1 MATKLEISELDFDG
15 IKSNLKTFLS
25 QQNEF
30 TDYDFEGSGMSVLL
44 DVLAYNTHYLGY
56 NANMLANE
64 MYLDSADLR
73 SSVVSLAKQVGYT
86 PTSCTSSTA
95 TLTVLVNDAS
105 GASLTMSRGTKF
117 STTVDGQSYS
127 FVNNADVSITPVSG
141 VYQFNNLTVYEGS
154 YLNYKYT
161 ANTSDIDQRFIIPND
176 SVDTTTLTVK
186 VQESS
191 SDATTNT
198 YTLADGITELNSTS
212 KVYFLQ
218 EVEGGRFEVYF
229 GDGVLGKTIADGNI
243 VILDYINTNRDAPN
257 GATTFTLSG
266 TIGGFSSATITT
278 SSNASGGTGLESI
291 ASIKYNAPRDYTA
304 QDRAVTAEDY
314 KTLVKSLY
322 ANAQAVQVYGGE
334 DAETPD
340 YGKVYI
346 SIKAKSGSNL
356 TTATKESIV
365 QSLKQYAVASV
376 TPVIIDPETT
386 FITLVVNFKYNSGTT
401 TKDVSTLQ
409 TNVLTKIAS
418 YNNDTLEDF
427 AGMFRYSKLTEA
439 VNAADTSILS
449 NITTVKM
456 YKYFTPTLNSG
467 LKYTLNYNNAL
478 YNPHSGHN
486 MSGGG
491 IVSSTGFKI
500 NDDSSLNEHFLDDDG
515 AGILRV
521 YYLSGTTR
529 VYTDTTYGTVDYATG
544 VVVLTSAHLTSISNV
559 DGATSTQVRVFVV
572 PNSNDVVPVR
582 NQVLSIDTS
591 NSTITGEVD
600 GIESGSSQAGT
611 TYTTST
617 SYSSGSSGSS
627 STY

>member
-141 VYQFNNLTVYEGS
+141 VYQFDNLTVYEGS

-198 YTLADGITELNSTS
+198 YTLATGITGLDSTS

-229 GDGVLGKTIADGNI
+229 GDGVTGKSIADGNI
-243 VILDYINTNRDAPN
+243 VILDYINGNRDAPN

-278 SSNASGGTGLESI
+278 VSNASGGTGLESI
-291 ASIKYNAPRDYTA
+291 SSIKYNAPRDYSA

-314 KTLVKSLY
+314 KTLVKGLY

-334 DAETPD
+334 DAATPD

-365 QSLKQYAVASV
+365 QSLKSYAVASV

-386 FITLVVNFKYNSGTT
+386 FITLVVNFKYNSGIT

-427 AGMFRYSKLTEA
+427 AGMFRYSKLIEDI
-439 VNAADTSILS
+439 NNADTSILS
-449 NITTVKM
+449 NITTVRM

-467 LKYTLNYNNAL
+467 IKYTLSYNNAL

-486 MSGGG
+486 SSGGG
-491 IVSSTGFKI
+491 VISSSGFKV
-500 NDDSSLNEHFLDDDG
+500 NNDSSLNEHFLDDDG
-515 AGILRV
+515 AGNLRL

-529 VYTDTTYGTVDYATG
+529 VYTDSTYGTVDYATG
-544 VVVLTSAHLTSISNV
+544 EVVLTSAHITSISNV
-559 DGATSTQVRVFVV
+559 DGATSTQVRVFAT
-572 PNSNDVVPVR
+572 PSSNDVVPVR

-611 TYTTST
+611 TYTTTS
-617 SYSSGSSGSS
+617 SYS
-627 STY
+627 

>member
-25 QQNEF
+25 QQDEF

-95 TLTVLVNDAS
+95 TIDVLVNNAS

-117 STTVDGQSYS
+117 TTTVDGQSYS
-127 FVNNADVSITPVSG
+127 FVNNADVSITPTDG
-141 VYQFNNLTVYEGS
+141 VYKFSNLTVYEGS

-191 SDATTNT
+191 SDATTKT
-198 YTLADGITELNSTS
+198 WKLATGIESLDSTS
-212 KVYFLQ
+212 EVYFLQ

-229 GDGVLGKTIADGNI
+229 GDGVLGKAIADGNI
-243 VILDYINTNRDAPN
+243 VILDYINCNRDAPN
-257 GATTFTLSG
+257 GATTFSLSG

-278 SSNASGGTGLESI
+278 VSNASGGTGLESI

-356 TTATKESIV
+356 TVATKESLV
-365 QSLKQYAVASV
+365 ASLKSYAVASV

-386 FITLVVNFKYNSGTT
+386 YITLVVNFKYNSGKT

-427 AGMFRYSKLTEA
+427 AGMFRYSKLIEA
-439 VNAADTSILS
+439 VNDADTSILS

-467 LKYTLNYNNAL
+467 LKYTLSYNNAL

-486 MSGGG
+486 SSMGG
-491 IVSSTGFKI
+491 IISSSGFKV
-500 NDDSSLNEHFLDDDG
+500 NNDSSVNEHFLDDDG
-515 AGILRV
+515 AGNLRL

-529 VYTDTTYGTVDYATG
+529 VYTDTSYGTVNYTTG
-544 VVVLTSAHLTSISNV
+544 EVVLTSAHITSISNV
-559 DGATSTQVRVFVV
+559 DGATSTQIRVFAI
-572 PNSNDVVPVR
+572 PSSNDIVPVR

-611 TYTTST
+611 NYTTSS
-617 SYSSGSSGSS
+617 SYS
-627 STY
+627 

>member
-15 IKSNLKTFLS
+15 IKANLKTFLS

-95 TLTVLVNDAS
+95 TLDVLVNNAS

-117 STTVDGQSYS
+117 TTTVDGQSYS
-127 FVNNADVSITPVSG
+127 FVNNADVSINPTDS
-141 VYQFNNLTVYEGS
+141 VYKFSNLVVYEGS

-161 ANTSDIDQRFIIPND
+161 ASTSDIDQRFIIPND

-191 SDATTNT
+191 SDATTKT
-198 YTLADGITELNSTS
+198 YKLANGIDSLDSTS
-212 KVYFLQ
+212 EVYFLQ

-229 GDGVLGKTIADGNI
+229 GDGVLGKAIADGNI
-243 VILDYINTNRDAPN
+243 VILDYINCNRDAPN

-278 SSNASGGTGLESI
+278 ISNASGGTGLESI
-291 ASIKYNAPRDYTA
+291 SSIKYNAPRDYTA

-322 ANAQAVQVYGGE
+322 ANAQSVQVYGGE

-356 TTATKESIV
+356 TVATKESIV
-365 QSLKQYAVASV
+365 TSLKSYAVASV

-386 FITLVVNFKYNSGTT
+386 YITLVVNFKYNSGTT
-401 TKDVSTLQ
+401 TKDVTTLQ

-427 AGMFRYSKLTEA
+427 AGMFRYSKLIEA
-439 VNAADTSILS
+439 INDADTSILS
-449 NITTVKM
+449 NITTLKM
-456 YKYFTPTLNSG
+456 YKYITPTLNSG
-467 LKYTLNYNNAL
+467 LKYTLNFNNAL

-486 MSGGG
+486 ASGGG
-491 IVSSTGFKI
+491 IISSSGFKI
-500 NDDSSLNEHFLDDDG
+500 NNDSSTNEHFLDDDG
-515 AGILRV
+515 AGVIRV

-529 VYTDTTYGTVDYATG
+529 VYTDTTYGTVNYTTG
-544 VVVLTSAHLTSISNV
+544 EVILTSSHITSISNV
-559 DGATSTQVRVFVV
+559 DGATSTQIRVFAI
-572 PNSNDVVPVR
+572 PNSNDIVPVR

-591 NSTITGEVD
+591 NSSITGEVD
-600 GIESGSSQAGT
+600 GIVSGSSQAGT
-611 TYTTST
+611 TYTTTS
-617 SYSSGSSGSS
+617 SYS
-627 STY
+627 

>member
-44 DVLAYNTHYLGY
+44 DTLAYNTHYLAY

-95 TLTVLVNDAS
+95 TIDVLVNGAS
-105 GASLTMSRGTKF
+105 GATLTMSRGTKF
-117 STTVDGQSYS
+117 TTTVDGQSYS
-127 FVNNADVSITPVSG
+127 FVNNADVSIPPAAG
-141 VYQFNNLTVYEGS
+141 VYKFSNLVIYEGS

-191 SDATTNT
+191 SDSTTRT
-198 YTLADGITELNSTS
+198 YTLATGITGIDNTS
-212 KVYFLQ
+212 EVYFLQ

-229 GDGVLGKTIADGNI
+229 GDGVMGKAIADGNI
-243 VILDYINTNRDAPN
+243 VIFDYINSNRDAPN
-257 GATTFTLSG
+257 GASSFTLSG
-266 TIGGFSSATITT
+266 TIGGFTSATVTT
-278 SSNASGGTGLESI
+278 ISNAAGGTGLESI
-291 ASIKYNAPRDYTA
+291 TSIKYNAPRDYSA

-314 KTLVKSLY
+314 KTLVKSIY

-334 DAETPD
+334 DAAVPD

-356 TTATKESIV
+356 TVVTKESIV
-365 QSLKQYAVASV
+365 QSLKKYAVASV

-386 FITLVVNFKYNSGTT
+386 YITLVVNFKYDSGKT
-401 TKDVSTLQ
+401 TKDVTTLQ
-409 TNVLTKIAS
+409 TNVLNAIAS
-418 YNNDTLEDF
+418 YNNNTLEDF
-427 AGMFRYSKLTEA
+427 AGMFRYSQLLQDINE
-439 VNAADTSILS
+439 ADTSVLS

-456 YKYFTPTLNSG
+456 YKYVTPTLSSA
-467 LKYTLNYNNAL
+467 LKYTLSFNNAL

-486 MSGGG
+486 STGGG

-500 NDDSSLNEHFLDDDG
+500 DGDTTNEHFLDDNG
-515 AGILRV
+515 AGVLRV
-521 YYLSGTTR
+521 YYLNGATR
-529 VYTDTTYGTVDYATG
+529 VYTDSTYGTVDYATG
-544 VVVLTSAHLTSISNV
+544 EVILTSANITSISNV
-559 DGATSTQVRVFVV
+559 DGATSTQIRVFVI
-572 PNSNDVVPVR
+572 PSSNDIVPVR

-600 GIESGSSQAGT
+600 GIVSGSSQAGT
-611 TYTTST
+611 SYTTTS
-617 SYSSGSSGSS
+617 SYSGGSSYNIG
-627 STY
+627 

>member
-30 TDYDFEGSGMSVLL
+30 TDYDFEGSGMSTLL

-95 TLTVLVNDAS
+95 TLTVLVNDAT

-117 STTVDGQSYS
+117 TTTVDGQSYS

-141 VYQFNNLTVYEGS
+141 VYQFNNLSIHEGS

-176 SVDTTTLTVK
+176 SVDTATLTVK

-191 SDATTNT
+191 SNAITNT
-198 YTLADGITELNSTS
+198 YKLATGITSIDSTS

-229 GDGVLGKTIADGNI
+229 GDGVTGKAIADGNI
-243 VILDYINTNRDAPN
+243 VILDYINCNRDAPN
-257 GATTFTLSG
+257 GATTFALSG

-278 SSNASGGTGLESI
+278 DSNASGGTGLESI
-291 ASIKYNAPRDYTA
+291 ASIKYNAPRDYSA

-322 ANAQAVQVYGGE
+322 ANAQSVQVYGGE

-356 TTATKESIV
+356 TVSTKESLV
-365 QSLKQYAVASV
+365 TSLKTYAVASV

-386 FITLVVNFKYNSGTT
+386 YITLVVNFKYDSGKT
-401 TKDVSTLQ
+401 TKDVTTLQ
-409 TNVLTKIAS
+409 TNVLSKVAS
-418 YNNDTLEDF
+418 YNNNELEDF
-427 AGMFRYSKLTEA
+427 TGMFRYSKLIEA
-439 VNAADTSILS
+439 VNDADVSILS
-449 NITTVKM
+449 NITTVRM

-467 LKYTLNYNNAL
+467 IKYTLSYNNAL

-486 MSGGG
+486 SSGGG
-491 IVSSTGFKI
+491 VISSSGFKV
-500 NDDSSLNEHFLDDDG
+500 NNDSSLNEHFLDDDG
-515 AGILRV
+515 AGNLRL
-521 YYLSGTTR
+521 YYLSGSTR
-529 VYTDTTYGTVDYATG
+529 QYTDSTYGTVNYTTG
-544 VVVLTSAHLTSISNV
+544 EVILTSAHITSISNV
-559 DGATSTQVRVFVV
+559 DGATSTQVRVFAT
-572 PNSNDVVPVR
+572 PSSNDVVPVR

-600 GIESGSSQAGT
+600 AIASGSSQAGT
-611 TYTTST
+611 SYTTTS
-617 SYSSGSSGSS
+617 SYS
-627 STY
+627 

>member
-95 TLTVLVNDAS
+95 TIDVLVNDAS

-117 STTVDGQSYS
+117 TTTVDGQSYS
-127 FVNNADVSITPVSG
+127 FVNNSDASITPTDG
-141 VYQFNNLTVYEGS
+141 VYKFSNLTIYEGS

-161 ANTSDIDQRFIIPND
+161 ASTSDIDQRFIIPND

-186 VQESS
+186 IQESS

-198 YTLADGITELNSTS
+198 YTLATGITGLDSTS

-229 GDGVLGKTIADGNI
+229 GDGVTGKAIEDGNI
-243 VILDYINTNRDAPN
+243 VILDYINGNRDAPN
-257 GATTFTLSG
+257 GATTFSLSG

-278 SSNASGGTGLESI
+278 VSNASGGTGLESI
-291 ASIKYNAPRDYTA
+291 TSIKYNAPRDYSA

-356 TTATKESIV
+356 TTATKESLV

-386 FITLVVNFKYNSGTT
+386 YITLVVSFKYNSNLT

-409 TNVLTKIAS
+409 TNVLTKVAS

-427 AGMFRYSKLTEA
+427 AGMFRYSKLIEA
-439 VNAADTSILS
+439 VNDADTSILS

-467 LKYTLNYNNAL
+467 IKYTLSYNNAL

-486 MSGGG
+486 SSGGG
-491 IVSSTGFKI
+491 VISSSGFKV
-500 NDDSSLNEHFLDDDG
+500 NNDSSANEHFLDDDG
-515 AGILRV
+515 AGNLRL

-529 VYTDTTYGTVDYATG
+529 VYTDTTYGTINYSTG
-544 VVVLTSAHLTSISNV
+544 EVVLTSAHITSISNV
-559 DGATSTQVRVFVV
+559 DGATSTQIRVFAT
-572 PNSNDVVPVR
+572 PSSNDIVPVR

-611 TYTTST
+611 TYTTTS
-617 SYSSGSSGSS
+617 SYS
-627 STY
+627 

>member
-15 IKSNLKTFLS
+15 IKDNLKTFLS

-44 DVLAYNTHYLGY
+44 DTLAYNTHYLAY

-95 TLTVLVNDAS
+95 TINVLMNDAS
-105 GASLTMSRGTKF
+105 GPSLTMTRGTKF
-117 STTVDGQSYS
+117 STTVDGQAYS
-127 FVNNADVSITPVSG
+127 FVNNADVSINPIDS
-141 VYQFNNLTVYEGS
+141 VYQFNNLVVYEGS

-161 ANTSDIDQRFIIPND
+161 ASTSDIDQRFIIPND
-176 SVDTTTLTVK
+176 SVDTSTLTVK
-186 VQESS
+186 VQESA
-191 SDATTNT
+191 SDSTTKT
-198 YTLADGITELNSTS
+198 YKLSEGLISIDADSE
-212 KVYFLQ
+212 VYFLQ

-229 GDGVLGKTIADGNI
+229 GDGVLGKSIADGNI
-243 VILDYINTNRDAPN
+243 VILDYINSNRDAPN
-257 GATTFTLSG
+257 GATSFTLSG
-266 TIGGFSSATITT
+266 TVGGFSSATITT
-278 SSNASGGTGLESI
+278 VSNASGGTGLESI
-291 ASIKYNAPRDYTA
+291 SSIKYNAPRDYSA

-322 ANAQAVQVYGGE
+322 ANAQSVQVYGGE
-334 DAETPD
+334 DAAVPD

-356 TTATKESIV
+356 TVATKESIV
-365 QSLKQYAVASV
+365 TSLKSYAVASV
-376 TPVIIDPETT
+376 TPVVIDPETT
-386 FITLVVNFKYNSGTT
+386 YITLVVNFKYNSGRT
-401 TKDVSTLQ
+401 TKDVTTLQ
-409 TNVLTKIAS
+409 TNVLSKITT
-418 YNNDTLEDF
+418 YNNNTLEDF
-427 AGMFRYSKLTEA
+427 TGMFRYSQLLQDINE
-439 VNAADTSILS
+439 ADTSILS

-456 YKYFTPTLNSG
+456 YKYFTPTLSSG
-467 LKYTLNYNNAL
+467 LKYTLSFNNAL

-486 MSGGG
+486 SSGGG
-491 IVSSTGFKI
+491 IISSTGFKI
-500 NDDSSLNEHFLDDDG
+500 NNDDSLNEHFLDDDG
-515 AGILRV
+515 AGVLRV
-521 YYLSGTTR
+521 YYLSDTTR
-529 VYTDTTYGTVDYATG
+529 VYTDSTYGTVDYANG
-544 VVVLTSAHLTSISNV
+544 EVVLTSANITSISNI
-559 DGATSTQVRVFVV
+559 DGGTSSVIRVFVV
-572 PNSNDVVPVR
+572 PNSNDIVPVR

-611 TYTTST
+611 SYTTSS